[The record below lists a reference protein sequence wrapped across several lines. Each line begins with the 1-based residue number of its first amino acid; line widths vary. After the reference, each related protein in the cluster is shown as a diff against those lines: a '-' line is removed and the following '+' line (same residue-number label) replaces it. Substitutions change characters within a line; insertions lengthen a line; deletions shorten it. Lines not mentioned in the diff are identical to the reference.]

1 MPKKKIRKLAER
13 GKLRQAI
20 DALLELSEQL
30 EDDYVRNDASGLS
43 GRFYG
48 LESQKNSGLVTAE
61 YYGMQTNNIRHA
73 LYAILDDLP
82 ALADDAYDLPSLQN
96 TEPHAYP
103 APEDPGLV
111 TEPDPAVAVTRI
123 LIFTANTGGETQ
135 LDLSDEY
142 ARIREMLDN
151 EGLNNRCQLKRI
163 RLVTPEAIMEEILEF
178 EPHIVHFS
186 GHGIRQR
193 DANTATGPGRGF
205 GEEEEESAH
214 QEEEGIATAADG
226 ALIVHNGA
234 NYSSFQ
240 IGSDFLSGVFE
251 IVKDDELPTHTVV
264 FNACHSE
271 AISGGVATYIE
282 NVIATNNAIGDR
294 AAISF
299 SSTFYSR
306 LIANDTTPEKAFKA
320 ARVVTI
326 AYGEP
331 KNRFVF
337 YHNGQ
342 KKSV

>member
-1 MPKKKIRKLAER
+1 MPKNIIRKLAER
-13 GKLRQAI
+13 GQLGRAV
-20 DALLELSEQL
+20 DALLDLADRMGDKYL
-30 EDDYVRNDASGLS
+30 RHDASSLS
-43 GRFYG
+43 GRFYALQSDKNAG
-48 LESQKNSGLVTAE
+48 TVTSEQLTIRANGIRNSLYSILE
-61 YYGMQTNNIRHA
+61 
-73 LYAILDDLP
+73 DLP
-82 ALADDAYDLPSLQN
+82 DMADDAYDLPSLRKVN
-96 TEPHAYP
+96 FDYSEPAAPGGLADPP
-103 APEDPGLV
+103 ATQDQV
-111 TEPDPAVAVTRI
+111 RI

-151 EGLNNRCQLKRI
+151 EGLNDRCQLKRI
-163 RLVTPEAIMEEILEF
+163 RLVTPEAIMENILEY

-186 GHGIRQR
+186 GHGVRQR
-193 DANTATGPGRGF
+193 DPQAAGGSNRGF
-205 GEEEEESAH
+205 GEEEEENDLPGS
-214 QEEEGIATAADG
+214 EEGIETASDG

-240 IGSDFLSGVFE
+240 IGADFLTGVFD
-251 IVKDDELPTHTVV
+251 IVKDDELPTHTVI

-271 AISGGVATYIE
+271 AISGGVAEYIE

-337 YHNGQ
+337 YKDG
-342 KKSV
+342 KKKMV